1 MTFNFVTLGNM
12 NAGNMVLPPL
22 PPVPQTSFCNF
33 GYYPAQKYMSLFTP
47 MTALN
52 IFTDNTFNFLNNTGV
67 PKAEVLKNNKTNY
80 SSNNIF
86 SSFFT
91 TPVFFPPITPTMPM
105 FNFKITEPKK
115 IFSFFNAKKTP
126 AKTFSFT
133 SNSAKAISL
142 TQTTSLSEV
151 AKIYN
156 AKKGIKL
163 ANEAIDGLKHSQK
176 GYCARAVKTAI
187 QDAGLGSYE
196 FGHAYQC
203 PDILR
208 RNPNFKEVKVKGS
221 DLEKLPAGCILAY
234 NKGDAGYNPNYGHI
248 EIKGQGNQ
256 AIHFTVNNHIKKSDN
271 VRVFVPV

>member
-1 MTFNFVTLGNM
+1 MTFNLLTLGNM
-12 NAGNMVLPPL
+12 NAFDVALPQL
-22 PPVPQTSFCNF
+22 PPVPQATFCNLR
-33 GYYPAQKYMSLFTP
+33 YSPMQNVSLFTP
-47 MTALN
+47 MPTLN
-52 IFTDNTFNFLNNTGV
+52 LFADNTLNFLNNTGV
-67 PKAEVLKNNKTNY
+67 PKTEVLKNTKTNY

-91 TPVFFPPITPTMPM
+91 TPILFPPIVPAIPM
-105 FNFKITEPKK
+105 FNFKFTQPQNM
-115 IFSFFNAKKTP
+115 FSFFNAKKTP

-133 SNSAKAISL
+133 SNSAKSISSI
-142 TQTTSLSEV
+142 QTTSLSEV

-196 FGHAYQC
+196 SGHAYQC

-234 NKGDAGYNPNYGHI
+234 NKGDAGYNPDYGHI

-256 AIHFTVNNHIKKSDN
+256 AIHFTVNNHIQKSDN